1 MTGRPA
7 LPLPER
13 DERSITVAAA
23 AERLGCDR
31 STVYEMLNKELL
43 AGIRVGKT
51 AEPKGVRV
59 KMWSIEAWEERH
71 AIGGT
76 KGLEQTE
83 PVKQRQGRRRGNPAD
98 LEADAALKA
107 LGA

>member
-1 MTGRPA
+1 MA
-7 LPLPER
+7 LPPSER
-13 DERSITVAAA
+13 DERSITVAAT

-31 STVYEMLNKELL
+31 STVYELLNKELL
-43 AGIRVGKT
+43 AGIRIGKT
-51 AEPKGVRV
+51 DEPTGVRV
-59 KMWSIEAWEERH
+59 KIWSIEAWEERH

-76 KGLEQTE
+76 KGLEKTH
-83 PVKQRQGRRRGNPAD
+83 PARNRRRRANAAD